1 MNIDK
6 IREDFPIL
14 QKKVNGKP
22 FIYLDSACTT
32 LKPKRVI
39 DAVLAYYTEYTGC
52 AGRSVHKFATRT
64 TEEFEKAREKVAK
77 FINAKKAEEIIWTKN
92 TTEAINIIAHG
103 FKFDK
108 GDKVITTNLEH
119 TSGLLPWLVK
129 QKAGKIDLD
138 FVLCNEE
145 GEFNV
150 EQFKEKIDNRT
161 KLVSIIFASNV
172 TATRTPLKE
181 IIEIAH
187 DKGALVLADAAQA
200 APHFTIDVKKLDV
213 DFMGASGHK
222 MCGPTGIGFLY
233 GKLDL
238 LKEVSPLAVGGET
251 IKDIDACPG
260 CFEFENVPLRFEPG
274 IQHYDGAIG
283 FGAAID
289 YLSSIGMK
297 NIETYEKELA
307 QPLIEGL
314 LSIPGIDLIGPK
326 DYKKKGALTAF
337 NIKGMEPHD
346 VAIMLD
352 EQNIFVR
359 SGMHCAYPIHKFL
372 HDLKGSVRA
381 SLYFYNTKEEVK
393 IFIEKLNNIAKTFG

>member
-1 MNIDK
+1 MNIEK
-6 IREDFPIL
+6 IREDFPIF
-14 QKKVNGKP
+14 QKKINGKP
-22 FIYLDSACTT
+22 FIYFDNACTT
-32 LKPKRVI
+32 LKPKQVI
-39 DAVLAYYTEYTGC
+39 DAIVAYYSEYTGC
-52 AGRSVHKFATRT
+52 AGRSIHKFATRT
-64 TEEFEKAREKVAK
+64 TEEFEKAREKIAK
-77 FINAKKAEEIIWTKN
+77 FINAKKSEEIVWTKN
-92 TTEAINIIAHG
+92 ATEAINLIAHG

-108 GDKVITTNLEH
+108 GDKVLTTNLEH
-119 TSGLLPWLVK
+119 TSGMLPWLVK

-138 FVLCNEE
+138 FVFCNED
-145 GEFNV
+145 GEFNI
-150 EQFKEKIDNRT
+150 EQFKEKIDNKT

-187 DKGALVLADAAQA
+187 DKDALILVDAAQA
-200 APHFTIDVKKLDV
+200 VPHFQVDVKKLDV
-213 DFMGASGHK
+213 DFMGVSGHK

-238 LKEVSPLAVGGET
+238 LKEVSPLVVGGET
-251 IKDIDACPG
+251 IRDIDTCLG

-274 IQHYDGAIG
+274 IQHYSGAIG
-283 FGAAID
+283 LGAAID

-297 NIETYEKELA
+297 NIENYEKELSKL
-307 QPLIEGL
+307 LIDGL
-314 LSIPGIDLIGPK
+314 LTVPGIDLIGTK
-326 DYKKKGALTAF
+326 DYKKRGALAAF

-346 VAIMLD
+346 VAILLD

-372 HDLKGSVRA
+372 KQDKGSTRA

-393 IFIEKLNNIAKTFG
+393 IFIEKLNNIAKTFR